1 MFKVVVKGLTKEFER
16 SYRDYVYG
24 TMAAAATAAV
34 REAADT
40 VKSKGRANIAAGKEK
55 RRNDKAIGAHG
66 QTIAGRWKNRL
77 IIAGGKK
84 IVGEGGIKYFI
95 HKLR

>member
-40 VKSKGRANIAAGKEK
+40 VKSKGRANIAAG
-55 RRNDKAIGAHG
+55 GF
-66 QTIAGRWKNRL
+66 GRKWQNALRANVYPRGDRKSTRL
-77 IIAGGKK
+77 NSS
-84 IVGEGGIKYFI
+84 
-95 HKLR
+95 H